1 MWGENSIGAFITVN
15 LNIAAG
21 VTLQDAATFSVTAVD
36 IDTTAADY
44 TANTTSVTFASGS
57 GNGATESATI
67 SPTDDNLVEGDEDVR
82 LDLAYSSGAATLG
95 AQDSHTVTIQ
105 DADLASVEFALAASS
120 AGENAGG
127 HNVVVNLNI
136 AAGVTLQ
143 DAATFSVSAVDIDT
157 TGTDYNLN
165 TTSVTFASGSGNGA
179 TETATITPVDDN
191 LVEGDEDVRLDLA
204 YSSGAATL
212 GAQDQHTVTIQD
224 ADLASVEFDLAS
236 SSVGEKL
243 DWRIYHG
250 QSEHCCRRHVCRTRP
265 RSASQRSTSTPQ
277 QLTTQPTQPP

>member
-1 MWGENSIGAFITVN
+1 M
-15 LNIAAG
+15 
-21 VTLQDAATFSVTAVD
+21 
-36 IDTTAADY
+36 
-44 TANTTSVTFASGS
+44 TFASGS

-67 SPTDDNLVEGDEDVR
+67 SPSDDNLVEGDEDVR

-157 TGTDYNLN
+157 TGDRLQPQHDLRDVCFRQRQRHHRKRNHY
-165 TTSVTFASGSGNGA
+165 SGGRPSGG
-179 TETATITPVDDN
+179 
-191 LVEGDEDVRLDLA
+191 
-204 YSSGAATL
+204 
-212 GAQDQHTVTIQD
+212 
-224 ADLASVEFDLAS
+224 
-236 SSVGEKL
+236 
-243 DWRIYHG
+243 
-250 QSEHCCRRHVCRTRP
+250 RR
-265 RSASQRSTSTPQ
+265 
-277 QLTTQPTQPP
+277 

>member
-1 MWGENSIGAFITVN
+1 MAPQNRPRSVRRTITWWK
-15 LNIAAG
+15 
-21 VTLQDAATFSVTAVD
+21 
-36 IDTTAADY
+36 
-44 TANTTSVTFASGS
+44 
-57 GNGATESATI
+57 
-67 SPTDDNLVEGDEDVR
+67 GDEDVR
-82 LDLAYSSGAATLG
+82 LDLAYNSGAATLG

-143 DAATFSVSAVDIDT
+143 DAATFSISAVDIDT

-204 YSSGAATL
+204 LQQWCSYFGRS
-212 GAQDQHTVTIQD
+212 
-224 ADLASVEFDLAS
+224 
-236 SSVGEKL
+236 
-243 DWRIYHG
+243 G
-250 QSEHCCRRHVCRTRP
+250 QSHRHHSGCRRSECRVRSGQQQCGVKTRLARLS
-265 RSASQRSTSTPQ
+265 RSI
-277 QLTTQPTQPP
+277 